1 MKEFYRKYILWNIP
15 VHILTFISV
24 CLLVTSFFLPP
35 TGTISPTVLQGVAE
49 LFAFS
54 ALYATIISIERGGS
68 AKIKHRDTEV
78 EISPKEKE
86 ETE

>member
-1 MKEFYRKYILWNIP
+1 MKEFYRQYILWNMP

-49 LFAFS
+49 LFGFGV
-54 ALYATIISIERGGS
+54 LYAVILSIERGGT
-68 AKIKHRDTEV
+68 AKLKHHDTEL
-78 EISPKEKE
+78 EIIPKQKGED
-86 ETE
+86 